1 MAKEMQGR
9 NEKLSGM
16 IGEDLQFEGIL
27 RGKGLV
33 RIDGKVDGD
42 RDLAGDVHIGETG
55 IVKVN
60 EIRANEVIV
69 AGRLEGNVN
78 ISGKLELSKTGIVI
92 GEIGSKLLYLEEGGK
107 ISGKIDMINEVNNS
121 KILLS
126 NEEEAVEK
134 L

>member
-1 MAKEMQGR
+1 M
-9 NEKLSGM
+9 
-16 IGEDLQFEGIL
+16 
-27 RGKGLV
+27 
-33 RIDGKVDGD
+33 
-42 RDLAGDVHIGETG
+42 
-55 IVKVN
+55 
-60 EIRANEVIV
+60 